1 MKSSLFA
8 TVIFALFGAH
18 MAAARCCSECSGHFD
33 DCMDKCLE
41 DEDKNDTVCGKICY
55 GPAVCDLFPA
65 FTVLSSSSIWV

>member
-1 MKSSLFA
+1 MKTSLIA
-8 TVIFALFGAH
+8 TVLFALFGAH

-55 GPAVCDLFPA
+55 GPAVRDHLLTCTA
-65 FTVLSSSSIWV
+65 FSS